1 MAERLTLARPYARAA
16 FEVAVSERKLQTW
29 MDAMNQLAALTA
41 TPELQDLLVSPTLGS
56 VQKAALLMDV
66 LGELP
71 ESSLSK
77 FVAVLAENKRLLLM
91 PEIRELF
98 QLMKAQQEHAVD
110 VSVTTAFPMDD
121 QVLQQLGK
129 ALSDR
134 LGRQVKI
141 ASSVDRGLLGGA
153 LIRTGDTVIDGSVR
167 GRLDKLAK
175 AINA

>member
-16 FEVAVSERKLQTW
+16 FEVAVSEGKLQTW
-29 MDAMNQLAALTA
+29 MEAMNRLAALTA
-41 TPELQDLLVSPTLGS
+41 TPELQDLLVSPTLGG
-56 VQKAALLMDV
+56 VQKAALLTDV
-66 LGELP
+66 LGESP

-121 QVLQQLGK
+121 QVLQQLGT

>member
-16 FEVAVSERKLQTW
+16 FEAAVSEGKLQAW
-29 MDAMNQLAALTA
+29 MEAINQVAALTA
-41 TPELQDLLVSPTLGS
+41 TPKLQVLLVSPNLSS
-56 VQKAALLMDV
+56 VQKAALLTDI

-71 ESSLSK
+71 DSSLSR

-91 PEIRELF
+91 PEIRDLF
-98 QLMKAQQEHAVD
+98 QLMKAQQESVVD
-110 VSVTTAFPMDD
+110 VSITTAFPMNDEE
-121 QVLQQLGK
+121 LQQFGTV
-129 ALSDR
+129 LSDR

-153 LIRTGDTVIDGSVR
+153 LIRAGDTVIDGSVR

-175 AINA
+175 AMNA

>member
-16 FEVAVSERKLQTW
+16 FEVAVSEGKLQTW
-29 MDAMNQLAALTA
+29 MEAMNQLAALAA
-41 TPELQDLLVSPTLGS
+41 TPELQELLVSPTLGS
-56 VQKAALLMDV
+56 THKAALLTDI

-71 ESSLSK
+71 DSSLGR

-98 QLMKAQQEHAVD
+98 QLMKAQQENAVD
-110 VSVTTAFPMDD
+110 VAITTAFPMNDE
-121 QVLQQLGK
+121 VLQQLGT

-153 LIRTGDTVIDGSVR
+153 LIRAGDTVIDGSVR

-175 AINA
+175 AMNA